1 MNIRETIK
9 EKTLRLIGLILIV
22 IPLMACYPLLFYIGL
37 SVKISTIITVCLS
50 IIAYILLVTRIEPL
64 LGSMLPF
71 LSPITQTE
79 FTSAELKMGS
89 IDVRKVHSP
98 NSFSTV
104 SKLDIRSSQNAIRN
118 LKGNWAHS

>member
-37 SVKISTIITVCLS
+37 SVKISTIITVYLS
-50 IIAYILLVTRIEPL
+50 IIAYILLVTRIEPF

-71 LSPITQTE
+71 LSAKTQEE
-79 FTSAELKMGS
+79 FTSAKLELGS
-89 IDVRKVHSP
+89 IDTQKAQSP
-98 NSFSTV
+98 NSFPTV
-104 SKLDIRSSQNAIRN
+104 IELDILSSQNAIRN
-118 LKGNWAHS
+118 LKGNWVHS

>member
-22 IPLMACYPLLFYIGL
+22 IPLMACYPILLYIGL
-37 SVKISTIITVCLS
+37 SVKIATIATVCLS

-71 LSPITQTE
+71 LSPNTQEKLTWE
-79 FTSAELKMGS
+79 ELELGS
-89 IDVRKVHSP
+89 IDPHK
-98 NSFSTV
+98 
-104 SKLDIRSSQNAIRN
+104 A
-118 LKGNWAHS
+118 